1 MGDIE
6 LIMVTGNNNN
16 KFYKMHD
23 RGDGTFDVTFGR
35 VGTSGQMTSYPIS
48 KWDQKYNE
56 KVRKGYRDV
65 TELRA
70 EKPLCDKG
78 DGFKPIEIPEV
89 ALLVSELRRMS
100 RETVKK
106 NYLISS
112 AAVTPQMVQEAQI
125 VLNDIIS
132 ATKVKQFNDGLLEL
146 FAVIPRAMSFVP
158 DYLAGSPDQFGSI
171 IKREQELL
179 DAMAS
184 QVDDVKQEDSG
195 LLVPEKTILESKGLI
210 ITPGNDKDIQ
220 TVTKMLGQSRHML
233 DKVFCVT
240 NQKTQKVF
248 DDFMNEHPI
257 KTINLWHGSRNE
269 NWWSILGSGLVLRPT
284 NAIINGKMF
293 GHGIYFANSARKSI
307 GYTSVNG
314 SYWAGGTSK
323 TGYLAVFEVGY
334 GTPYDVYDWRHEY
347 GNLDANKLKKMAP
360 NADCLHAHKGTA
372 LRNDEIIIYDER
384 QLTIKYLVKIKGSI

>member
-1 MGDIE
+1 M
-6 LIMVTGNNNN
+6 
-16 KFYKMHD
+16 
-23 RGDGTFDVTFGR
+23 
-35 VGTSGQMTSYPIS
+35 
-48 KWDQKYNE
+48 
-56 KVRKGYRDV
+56 
-65 TELRA
+65 
-70 EKPLCDKG
+70 
-78 DGFKPIEIPEV
+78 
-89 ALLVSELRRMS
+89 
-100 RETVKK
+100 
-106 NYLISS
+106 
-112 AAVTPQMVQEAQI
+112 
-125 VLNDIIS
+125 LNDIIS

-158 DYLAGSPDQFGSI
+158 DYLAGSSDQFGSI

-347 GNLDANKLKKMAP
+347 EIGR
-360 NADCLHAHKGTA
+360 AH
-372 LRNDEIIIYDER
+372 
-384 QLTIKYLVKIKGSI
+384 V